1 VADLYETLGV
11 GSNASD
17 QEIRSA
23 YRKLAREHHPDA
35 NPDDPK
41 AGERFKEISHAYDV
55 LSDESKRRDYDAAR
69 TTFGRRQG
77 SAGGPRRNPYDGPFG
92 DASDGAGG
100 GGFSDFADLFGSI
113 FRNRDGTQT
122 PGAARRGGDI
132 EVDVNLS
139 FEQAMRGAR
148 VPITVEKREPC
159 PQCDGSGAKSGTS
172 ARLCPDCRGRGVVGR
187 EAGGFDLT
195 RPCPTCNGVGTVVDD
210 PCATCEGVGTRPAR
224 RKYQVKIPPGAKD
237 GTKVRLKGRGQAGT
251 GGGPTGDLLVVCRV
265 TPSPIFNR
273 RGDDLEIEVPVTFA
287 EAALGARVEVPTLG
301 SKIAITVPAGS
312 DDGKALRVAG
322 HGAPSPK
329 GDGHGDLI
337 ARLRVQVPETLTD
350 EQREALE
357 RYAELD
363 DHDPRSALF
372 Q

>member
-1 VADLYETLGV
+1 MADLYKTLGV
-11 GSNASD
+11 SSSANGE
-17 QEIRSA
+17 EIRRA

-41 AGERFKEISHAYDV
+41 AEERFKEISHAYDV

-69 TTFGRRQG
+69 TTFGRRQ
-77 SAGGPRRNPYDGPFG
+77 SAGGGTRRNPYDGPFG
-92 DASDGAGG
+92 DASDGAS
-100 GGFSDFADLFGSI
+100 GGFSDFADLFGSV
-113 FRNRDGTQT
+113 FRNRSGEES

-132 EVDVNLS
+132 EVEVNLS

-195 RPCPTCNGVGTVVDD
+195 RPCPKCNGVGTVVDD
-210 PCATCEGVGTRPAR
+210 PCKACEGTGTRPVR
-224 RKYQVKIPPGAKD
+224 RKYQVKIPSGAKE
-237 GTKVRLKGRGQAGT
+237 GTKVRLRGRGQAGT

-265 TPSPIFNR
+265 TPSAIFTR
-273 RGDDLEIEVPVTFA
+273 QGDDLEIAVPVTFA
-287 EAALGARVEVPTLG
+287 EAVLGARVEVPTLD

-312 DDGKALRVAG
+312 EDGKALRVAG
-322 HGAPSPK
+322 HGAPSPT
-329 GDGHGDLI
+329 GSGRGDLI
-337 ARLRVQVPETLTD
+337 ARLKVDVPGSLTD

-363 DHDPRSALF
+363 DRDPRSALF
-372 Q
+372 S